1 MISVDY
7 WTISSAYIRID
18 SADSKVEPSLAA
30 FTLVNSVDIICQLWQ
45 RYMNI
50 AIFPLA
56 ASSVTIR
63 REMSVFINQTMSR
76 IEGASN
82 NLLQR
87 LIDGE

>member
-1 MISVDY
+1 M
-7 WTISSAYIRID
+7 
-18 SADSKVEPSLAA
+18 
-30 FTLVNSVDIICQLWQ
+30 NSVDIIYQLWQ

-63 REMSVFINQTMSR
+63 REMSVFFNQTMSR
-76 IEGASN
+76 IEGALN

-87 LIDGE
+87 LTDSK

>member
-1 MISVDY
+1 
-7 WTISSAYIRID
+7 
-18 SADSKVEPSLAA
+18 
-30 FTLVNSVDIICQLWQ
+30 
-45 RYMNI
+45 MNI

-76 IEGASN
+76 IEGALN

-87 LIDGE
+87 LTDSK